1 MPYHYFHLSLYCI
14 AGRVHML
21 FGLFLAGQRA
31 VEAMLQ
37 QNPGVDSAQFVPA
50 PSSVPAGWQHSSDFP
65 SFLGAPPLHT
75 AAGLLLASERKVAS
89 LLCPQ
94 KLDHPLAATER

>member
-1 MPYHYFHLSLYCI
+1 
-14 AGRVHML
+14 ML

-75 AAGLLLASERKVAS
+75 AADRLLASERKVAS
-89 LLCPQ
+89 LPCPP
-94 KLDHPLAATER
+94 KAGPPLGCNRKVIEIR